1 MASKMEKISE
11 AVVAKVK
18 LDAQNIIREAE
29 EKAHE
34 EIEKAKK
41 QREVRFEEEKGKM
54 LGEAVEEAA
63 RILAQASIKARQQ
76 LSSAKADTIAKIID
90 GARKELPRISSDE
103 NYFLNLIREAMEGLG
118 ADKARIYVSLKDV
131 STVRKFLKADKELS
145 GKIVEVR
152 ESNCLGGVIAE
163 DAEGKF
169 RIDNTYETRLEML
182 LPKLLPEINKKL
194 FEAP

>member
-29 EKAHE
+29 EKAQE

-41 QREVRFEEEKGKM
+41 QREVRFEEEKGRM
-54 LGEAVEEAA
+54 LGEAEEEAA

-90 GARKELPRISSDE
+90 GVRKELSRISSDE
-103 NYFLNLIREAMEGLG
+103 SYFLNLTREAMEGLSV
-118 ADKARIYVSLKDV
+118 DKARIYVSPKDV
-131 STVRKFLKADKELS
+131 SAVRKFLEADKELA
-145 GKIVEVR
+145 GKVLEVK

-163 DAEGKF
+163 DAEGKL

-182 LPKLLPEINKKL
+182 LPKLLPEINKEL

>member
-1 MASKMEKISE
+1 MEKISE
-11 AVVAKVK
+11 AVVSKVK

-29 EKAHE
+29 EKAQE
-34 EIEKAKK
+34 EIGKAKR
-41 QREVRFEEEKGKM
+41 QREVRFEEERGRM
-54 LGEAVEEAA
+54 LGEAEEEVA

-90 GARKELPRISSDE
+90 GARRELSRISSDE
-103 NYFLNLIREAMEGLG
+103 SYFLNLIREAMEGLG
-118 ADKARIYVSLKDV
+118 VDKGRIYVSPKDV
-131 STVRKFLKADKELS
+131 STLKKFLEADKELS
-145 GKIVEVR
+145 GKILEVR

-163 DAEGKF
+163 DVEGKL

-182 LPKLLPEINKKL
+182 LPKVLPKISKEL

>member
-1 MASKMEKISE
+1 MEKISE
-11 AVVAKVK
+11 AVVSKVR

-29 EKAHE
+29 EKAQE
-34 EIEKAKK
+34 EIEKAKR
-41 QREVRFEEEKGKM
+41 QREVRFEEERGRM
-54 LGEAVEEAA
+54 LGEAEEEVA

-90 GARKELPRISSDE
+90 GARRELSRISSDE
-103 NYFLNLIREAMEGLG
+103 SYFLNLIREAMEGLG
-118 ADKARIYVSLKDV
+118 VDKGRIYVSPKDV
-131 STVRKFLKADKELS
+131 STVKKFLEADQELS
-145 GKIVEVR
+145 GKILEVR

-163 DAEGKF
+163 DVDGKL

-182 LPKLLPEINKKL
+182 LPKVLPKISKEL